1 MKKVEIKIIQK
12 SISLILDDFIKEL
25 VKLNEP
31 TEIHLVTNHKWGVTR
46 IKNKSGEFRESVKK
60 SKRSS
65 DNSMKKLEKI
75 LTLLRTGNHK
85 LIDDYVDEKPKKE
98 FKEISKKA
106 KKEKWYA
113 VKIGKL
119 EKILTLLRT
128 GNHKLI
134 DDYVD
139 EKPKKE
145 FKEISKKAK
154 KEKWYAVK
162 IGNNNIQDMIYKT
175 WEECK
180 KATEGYNSVF
190 KSFETKEE
198 AEKYLETVDVEKVLE
213 QKAYVL
219 EMKNKDKSS
228 KNINIKLSDEMY
240 QELLKKS
247 KESKIDIENLIKFAI
262 SNYIY

>member
-113 VKIGKL
+113 VKIG
-119 EKILTLLRT
+119 
-128 GNHKLI
+128 
-134 DDYVD
+134 
-139 EKPKKE
+139 
-145 FKEISKKAK
+145 
-154 KEKWYAVK
+154 
-162 IGNNNIQDMIYKT
+162 NNNIQDMIYKT

-219 EMKNKDKSS
+219 EMKNKKKSS
-228 KNINIKLSDEMY
+228 KNINLKLSDEMY

>member
-31 TEIHLVTNHKWGVTR
+31 TEIHLVTNYKWGVTR

-113 VKIGKL
+113 VKIG
-119 EKILTLLRT
+119 
-128 GNHKLI
+128 
-134 DDYVD
+134 
-139 EKPKKE
+139 
-145 FKEISKKAK
+145 
-154 KEKWYAVK
+154 
-162 IGNNNIQDMIYKT
+162 NNNIQDMVYKT

-219 EMKNKDKSS
+219 EMKNKKKSS
-228 KNINIKLSDEMY
+228 KNINLKLSDEMY

>member
-60 SKRSS
+60 SKRSI
-65 DNSMKKLEKI
+65 DNSMK
-75 LTLLRTGNHK
+75 
-85 LIDDYVDEKPKKE
+85 
-98 FKEISKKA
+98 
-106 KKEKWYA
+106 
-113 VKIGKL
+113 KL

-198 AEKYLETVDVEKVLE
+198 AEKYLETVNVEKVLE

>member
-65 DNSMKKLEKI
+65 DNSMK
-75 LTLLRTGNHK
+75 
-85 LIDDYVDEKPKKE
+85 
-98 FKEISKKA
+98 
-106 KKEKWYA
+106 
-113 VKIGKL
+113 KL

>member
-75 LTLLRTGNHK
+75 LTL
-85 LIDDYVDEKPKKE
+85 
-98 FKEISKKA
+98 F
-106 KKEKWYA
+106 
-113 VKIGKL
+113 
-119 EKILTLLRT
+119 RT

-219 EMKNKDKSS
+219 EMKNKKKSS
-228 KNINIKLSDEMY
+228 KNINLKLSDEMY

>member
-1 MKKVEIKIIQK
+1 M
-12 SISLILDDFIKEL
+12 ILDDFIKEL

-31 TEIHLVTNHKWGVTR
+31 TEIHFVTNHKWGVTR
-46 IKNKSGEFRESVKK
+46 IKNKSGDFRESVKK

-65 DNSMKKLEKI
+65 EDNMKKLDKI

-98 FKEISKKA
+98 FKEISKK
-106 KKEKWYA
+106 
-113 VKIGKL
+113 
-119 EKILTLLRT
+119 
-128 GNHKLI
+128 
-134 DDYVD
+134 
-139 EKPKKE
+139 
-145 FKEISKKAK
+145 SK

-180 KATEGYNSVF
+180 KATEGCNSVF
-190 KSFETKEE
+190 KSFETKKE
-198 AEKYLETVDVEKVLE
+198 AEKYLEMVDVEKVLE

-219 EMKNKDKSS
+219 DMKNKKKSS

-247 KESKIDIENLIKFAI
+247 KESKIDIENLIKFSI

>member
-46 IKNKSGEFRESVKK
+46 IKNKSGAFRESVKK

-65 DNSMKKLEKI
+65 EDNMKKLDKI
-75 LTLLRTGNHK
+75 LTLLRIGNHK
-85 LIDDYVDEKPKKE
+85 LIDDYVDEKP
-98 FKEISKKA
+98 
-106 KKEKWYA
+106 
-113 VKIGKL
+113 
-119 EKILTLLRT
+119 
-128 GNHKLI
+128 
-134 DDYVD
+134 
-139 EKPKKE
+139 
-145 FKEISKKAK
+145 KKAK

-162 IGNNNIQDMIYKT
+162 IGNNNIQNMIYKT

-180 KATEGYNSVF
+180 KATEGYNSIF
-190 KSFETKEE
+190 KSFGTKEE
-198 AEKYLETVDVEKVLE
+198 AEKYLEMVDVEKVLE

-219 EMKNKDKSS
+219 EMKNKKKSS
-228 KNINIKLSDEMY
+228 KNINLKLSDEMY

>member
-113 VKIGKL
+113 VKIG
-119 EKILTLLRT
+119 
-128 GNHKLI
+128 
-134 DDYVD
+134 
-139 EKPKKE
+139 
-145 FKEISKKAK
+145 
-154 KEKWYAVK
+154 
-162 IGNNNIQDMIYKT
+162 NNNIQNMIYKT

-219 EMKNKDKSS
+219 EMKNKKKSS
-228 KNINIKLSDEMY
+228 KNINLKLSDEMY

>member
-113 VKIGKL
+113 VKIG
-119 EKILTLLRT
+119 
-128 GNHKLI
+128 
-134 DDYVD
+134 
-139 EKPKKE
+139 
-145 FKEISKKAK
+145 
-154 KEKWYAVK
+154 
-162 IGNNNIQDMIYKT
+162 NNNIQDMIYKT

-198 AEKYLETVDVEKVLE
+198 AKKYLETVNVEKVLE

>member
-113 VKIGKL
+113 VKIG
-119 EKILTLLRT
+119 
-128 GNHKLI
+128 
-134 DDYVD
+134 
-139 EKPKKE
+139 
-145 FKEISKKAK
+145 
-154 KEKWYAVK
+154 
-162 IGNNNIQDMIYKT
+162 NNNIQDMIYKT

-198 AEKYLETVDVEKVLE
+198 AEKYLETVNVEKVLE

-247 KESKIDIENLIKFAI
+247 KESKIDIENLIKFVI

>member
-113 VKIGKL
+113 VKIG
-119 EKILTLLRT
+119 
-128 GNHKLI
+128 
-134 DDYVD
+134 
-139 EKPKKE
+139 
-145 FKEISKKAK
+145 
-154 KEKWYAVK
+154 
-162 IGNNNIQDMIYKT
+162 NNNIQDMIYKT

-198 AEKYLETVDVEKVLE
+198 AE
-213 QKAYVL
+213 
-219 EMKNKDKSS
+219 
-228 KNINIKLSDEMY
+228 
-240 QELLKKS
+240 
-247 KESKIDIENLIKFAI
+247 
-262 SNYIY
+262 

>member
-113 VKIGKL
+113 VKIG
-119 EKILTLLRT
+119 
-128 GNHKLI
+128 
-134 DDYVD
+134 
-139 EKPKKE
+139 
-145 FKEISKKAK
+145 
-154 KEKWYAVK
+154 
-162 IGNNNIQDMIYKT
+162 NNNIQNMIYKT

-180 KATEGYNSVF
+180 KATEGYNSIF
-190 KSFETKEE
+190 KSFGTKEE
-198 AEKYLETVDVEKVLE
+198 AEKYLEMVDVEKVLE

-219 EMKNKDKSS
+219 EMKNKKKSS
-228 KNINIKLSDEMY
+228 KNINLKLSDEMY

>member
-113 VKIGKL
+113 VKIG
-119 EKILTLLRT
+119 
-128 GNHKLI
+128 
-134 DDYVD
+134 
-139 EKPKKE
+139 
-145 FKEISKKAK
+145 
-154 KEKWYAVK
+154 
-162 IGNNNIQDMIYKT
+162 NNNIQDMIYKT

-198 AEKYLETVDVEKVLE
+198 AEKYLETVNVEKVLE

>member
-31 TEIHLVTNHKWGVTR
+31 TEIHFVTNHKWGVTR

-65 DNSMKKLEKI
+65 DNNMKKLDKI

-85 LIDDYVDEKPKKE
+85 LIDDYVDEKPKK
-98 FKEISKKA
+98 
-106 KKEKWYA
+106 
-113 VKIGKL
+113 
-119 EKILTLLRT
+119 
-128 GNHKLI
+128 
-134 DDYVD
+134 
-139 EKPKKE
+139 
-145 FKEISKKAK
+145 AK

-162 IGNNNIQDMIYKT
+162 IGNNNIQNMIYKT

-198 AEKYLETVDVEKVLE
+198 AEKYLEMVDVEKVLE

-219 EMKNKDKSS
+219 EMKNKKKPS
-228 KNINIKLSDEMY
+228 KNINLKLSDEMY